1 MEKLGEVGVECRSKN
16 SGQQMGDWTFPLFEE
31 ETAGFE
37 FTPRGGR
44 DRGGNTEL
52 HGKGSYSFSS
62 LAFVPLPSKESKVKR
77 V

>member
-1 MEKLGEVGVECRSKN
+1 MEKLGEVGVERRGKN

-31 ETAGFE
+31 TAGFE
-37 FTPRGGR
+37 FIPRGGW
-44 DRGGNTEL
+44 DRGGNIEL